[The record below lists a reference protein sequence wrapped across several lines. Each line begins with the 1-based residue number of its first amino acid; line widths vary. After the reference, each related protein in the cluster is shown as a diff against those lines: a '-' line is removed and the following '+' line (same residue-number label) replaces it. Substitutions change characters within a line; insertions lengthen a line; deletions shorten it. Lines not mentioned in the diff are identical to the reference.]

1 MNIKERKMVVIKS
14 IENMDEKLFIQIEK
28 FLGKV
33 HGNEY
38 LIELV
43 NRALASEQDIASGNL
58 LTLDD
63 AEKLLDQQLFK

>member
-1 MNIKERKMVVIKS
+1 MNIKERKMVVIQS

-33 HGNEY
+33 HGNES